1 MNFTRAYWKVSS
13 DMIVKEDS
21 IFGLVSNEK
30 FLKKSMLNFSFFSF
44 LSVALIEL
52 IDT

>member
-21 IFGLVSNEK
+21 IFGLLSNEK
-30 FLKKSMLNFSFFSF
+30 FLKKSMRTS
-44 LSVALIEL
+44 ALL
-52 IDT
+52 IALLDT